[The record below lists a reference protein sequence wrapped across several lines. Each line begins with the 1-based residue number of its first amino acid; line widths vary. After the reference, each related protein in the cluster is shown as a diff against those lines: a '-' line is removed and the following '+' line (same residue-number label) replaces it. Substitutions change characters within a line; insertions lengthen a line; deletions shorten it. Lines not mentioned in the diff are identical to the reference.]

1 MKLSDALARL
11 AYAQVVGPAAL
22 RVVRVQSEWQARG
35 EVGRS
40 PHLASALKVAPR
52 CKEMIAR
59 HWLEGRYAAGVR
71 KVAWVTS
78 GAPVEFLTALGYF
91 LVYPEN
97 HAAICGTARVAVDL
111 CQVAEAAGYS
121 RDLCS
126 YVRTDLGSLYSG
138 RTPVGRLPRPDLLV
152 ACTNI
157 CQTVL
162 FWYRVLADHF
172 RVPLVIVDTP
182 FVYSEQATDHALQY
196 AGAQIDEAIA
206 VAEHV
211 AGRTLRERTYEAVA
225 LRSRRATELWLEI
238 MQQNGH
244 IPAPISAFDQFVLMA
259 PIVEMR
265 GQAQTI
271 DFYAAMLDEVDAR
284 LRTGVAAVPGERFRV
299 LWDNLPIWYR
309 LRAVA
314 EMLAERGI
322 AVVASTYTNAWG
334 ELAPYLDP
342 EAPRE
347 SMIRA
352 YTYPILNR
360 GSGHKL
366 RTMQRMIEDYHLDGV
381 ILHSDRSCKP
391 YSLGQMDQRD
401 HLAGDL
407 RRPALLLEADHNDSR
422 CYTDEQAANR
432 LAAFAEMMEAR
443 A

>member
-1 MKLSDALARL
+1 MNLAAGL
-11 AYAQVVGPAAL
+11 TYAWYAHLLGPAAL
-22 RVVRVQSEWQARG
+22 RTVRLQNEWRARSG
-35 EVGRS
+35 AGRGA
-40 PHLASALKVAPR
+40 HLAPPLRVAPR
-52 CKEMIAR
+52 CKEMVAR
-59 HWLEGRYAAGVR
+59 HWLEGRYAQGVR

-78 GAPVEFLTALGYF
+78 GAPVEFLTALGFY
-91 LVYPEN
+91 LLYPEN

-111 CQVAEAAGYS
+111 CGAAEAAGYS

-126 YVRTDLGSLYSG
+126 YVRTDLGSLFSG
-138 RTPVGRLPRPDLLV
+138 KTPVGRLPRPDLLV

-162 FWYRVLADHF
+162 FWYRVLAEHF
-172 RVPLVIVDTP
+172 QVPLVIVDTP
-182 FVYSEQATDHALQY
+182 FVYHEEAPPHALQY
-196 AGAQIDEAIA
+196 VGTQIDEAVA
-206 VAEHV
+206 VAEQV
-211 AGRTLRERTYEAVA
+211 AGRSLSTRSFELAA
-225 LRSRRATELWLEI
+225 GRSRQATELWLEI
-238 MQQNGH
+238 MHRNRH
-244 IPAPISAFDQFVLMA
+244 VPAPISAFDQFVLMA

-265 GQAQTI
+265 GQASTVS
-271 DFYAAMLDEVDAR
+271 FYEAMLEEVDAR
-284 LRTGVAAVPGERFRV
+284 IRAGVAAVPGEKHRV

-314 EMLAERGI
+314 ELLAERGI

-342 EAPRE
+342 AAPRE

-401 HLAGDL
+401 HLAGEL
-407 RRPALLLEADHNDSR
+407 GRPALLLEADHNDAR

-432 LAAFAEMMEAR
+432 LAAFAEMLEAR
-443 A
+443 R